1 VGEFAVI
8 PDHSDNGCR
17 LAERGDGL
25 KQKQIKQLIQK
36 YMTYWVKTTG
46 LGYWDIKCLYS
57 EAVEEGRTCDVLLG
71 EASATWQ
78 YQMATIT
85 FYPKSMTE
93 MSEDEIERLV
103 VHELMHVF
111 LNEMREEGID
121 HEERVATMLA
131 KAFLWVKGVD
141 K

>member
-1 VGEFAVI
+1 MKRKKVE
-8 PDHSDNGCR
+8 S
-17 LAERGDGL
+17 
-25 KQKQIKQLIQK
+25 LIQEYAVWWTK
-36 YMTYWVKTTG
+36 VLG
-46 LGYWDIKCLYS
+46 LGHWDLSFKCADGTIEPAS
-57 EAVEEGRTCDVLLG
+57 GDTVAG
-71 EASATWQ
+71 EANVSWKYENAV
-78 YQMATIT
+78 IT
-85 FYPKSMTE
+85 FYPDVLKD
-93 MSEDEIERLV
+93 MSEDEIEKLV

>member
-1 VGEFAVI
+1 MQFSDDE
-8 PDHSDNGCR
+8 PD
-17 LAERGDGL
+17 
-25 KQKQIKQLIQK
+25 
-36 YMTYWVKTTG
+36 
-46 LGYWDIKCLYS
+46 
-57 EAVEEGRTCDVLLG
+57 GRTGDILLG
-71 EASATWQ
+71 EANVTWQ
-78 YQMATIT
+78 YQTATIT
-85 FYPKSMTE
+85 FYPKSMKD
-93 MSEDEIERLV
+93 MAEDDIEKLV